1 MKYAILAVGLITSLV
16 LTSSRVAVAAE
27 GGKFTLETGVHYT
40 TGKYGGTQST
50 DILYVPVTGKYR
62 DGAWT
67 MKLTVPYLQI
77 TGPGNVIN
85 GVGLTGTAASTTR
98 TTRSGLGDIIA
109 SVSNSVYSDASSGLL
124 LNLTGKVKLGT
135 ASSTQGLGTGKNDYA
150 VQSELY
156 RVSGSLTTFGTLG
169 YQVYG
174 QPATY
179 KLNNVFYG
187 SLGGSYKFAPDTS
200 GGMLLR
206 LGQKVTTTGS
216 SHAEAIFFVSRKIDK
231 AWKAQGYMLKGFT
244 NSVPD
249 LGAGVTVSYL
259 L

>member
-1 MKYAILAVGLITSLV
+1 MKYAILAVGFIASLA

-27 GGKFTLETGVHYT
+27 GGKFTLETGVHYN

-50 DILYVPVTGKYR
+50 DILYVPVTGIYR
-62 DGAWT
+62 SGLWT

-77 TGPGNVIN
+77 TGPSNVIN
-85 GVGLTGTAASTTR
+85 GVGLTTTTAGTTR
-98 TTRSGLGDIIA
+98 TTRSGLGDVIA
-109 SVSNSVYSDASSGLL
+109 SVSNTVYSDASSGLFA
-124 LNLTGKVKLGT
+124 NLTGKVKFGT
-135 ASSTQGLGTGKNDYA
+135 ASSAQGLGTGKNDYA

-156 RVSGSLTTFGTLG
+156 RVNENLTTFGTLG

-174 QPATY
+174 RPVGY

-187 SLGGSYKFAPDTS
+187 SLGGSYKFDQVTS
-200 GGMLLR
+200 GGILLSLR
-206 LGQKVTTTGS
+206 QKVSATGS
-216 SHAEAIFFVSRKIDK
+216 AHAETMFFVNRKIDN
-231 AWKAQGYMLKGFT
+231 AWKAQGYLLKGFT

-249 LGAGVTVSYL
+249 FGLGVTISYL